1 MPDAPAAFDAIIV
14 ADSPHRHT
22 VLLGLTLVERGKRV
36 ATRVG
41 ARRVFVIENLGDIAA
56 LPAWNDERGD
66 AGLLIIRAGDQIT
79 HPPLVK
85 PMLEGTGDRRIAV
98 GPDGDYAGALYTT
111 GDAKDVI
118 AVLSADPKTGD
129 QALARA
135 WSPDAMRIEHGAI
148 ARHSATTKPERKA
161 ARKYLLRVLAKPAED
176 SPISTYIYRPLS
188 KPMTQLLLPTPITP
202 NQVSYFVGVLGLFGC
217 YLVAQP
223 SQTALIWGAF
233 LVFMSCVIDGVD
245 GELSRLR
252 LTSSW
257 FGAWLDTVIDEITS
271 VTFFCAIGYHTYLHH
286 QQQWILM
293 TILGGLVLYLFTIY
307 AIYYFCIVVLKS
319 GGSQYYQG
327 DLEIVDGPD
336 GTTLQ
341 PRKKP
346 PSKAP
351 PWLQKVGVVF
361 LWMIRRD
368 FINVAAWALTFANL
382 FEVIY
387 GGIGLG
393 VVVAAVIIIPEH
405 FRLRRQLREIRERGV
420 ALRYVA
426 V

>member
-1 MPDAPAAFDAIIV
+1 MPDAPPAFDAIIV

-22 VLLGLTLVERGKRV
+22 VLLGLTLVERGRRV

-41 ARRVFVIENLGDIAA
+41 ARRVFVIENVGDTAA
-56 LPAWNDERGD
+56 LPAWMDERGD
-66 AGLLIIRAGDQIT
+66 AGLLLIRAGDQIT

-85 PMLEGTGDRRIAV
+85 PLVDGTGARRIAV
-98 GPDGDYAGALYTT
+98 GPDGDYAGALYTE
-111 GDAKDVI
+111 GDAREVVAALTEDP
-118 AVLSADPKTGD
+118 ANADMT
-129 QALARA
+129 LARTWGA
-135 WSPDAMRIEHGAI
+135 EATRIEHGPI
-148 ARHSATTKPERKA
+148 ARHKATNAAERKA

-286 QQQWILM
+286 QEQWILM

-307 AIYYFCIVVLKS
+307 AIYYFCIVVLGS

-327 DLEIVDGPD
+327 DLEIVDTAD
-336 GTTLQ
+336 GVTLR
-341 PRKKP
+341 PRQKP

-351 PWLQKVGVVF
+351 PWVQKLGTLF

-393 VVVAAVIIIPEH
+393 VVVAALIIIPEH
-405 FRLRRQLREIRERGV
+405 FRLRRQLREIRQRGV
-420 ALRYVA
+420 PLRYVA
-426 V
+426 A

>member
-41 ARRVFVIENLGDIAA
+41 ARRVFVIENAADTAA
-56 LPAWNDERGD
+56 LPAWMAERGD
-66 AGLLIIRAGDQIT
+66 AGLLVIRAGDQIT
-79 HPPLVK
+79 HPPLAK
-85 PMLEGTGDRRIAV
+85 PLVDGAGDRRIAI

-111 GDAKDVI
+111 GDSRDVL
-118 AVLSADPKTGD
+118 ATLTADPANGD

-135 WSPDAMRIEHGAI
+135 WSADATKIEHGAI
-148 ARHSATTKPERKA
+148 ARHKATTAAERKA

-223 SQTALIWGAF
+223 SQAALVWGAF

-286 QQQWILM
+286 QEQWILL

-327 DLEIVDGPD
+327 DLEIVDGAD
-336 GTTLQ
+336 GVILR
-341 PRKKP
+341 PRQKP
-346 PSKAP
+346 PSSAP
-351 PWLQKVGVVF
+351 PWLKKLGTLF

-393 VVVAAVIIIPEH
+393 VVVAGLIIIPEH
-405 FRLRRQLREIRERGV
+405 FRLRRQLREIKQRG
-420 ALRYVA
+420 APLRYVA
-426 V
+426 A

>member
-1 MPDAPAAFDAIIV
+1 MPEDTGAFDAIVV

-22 VLLGLTLVERGKRV
+22 KLLGLTLVERGRRV

-41 ARRVFVIENLGDIAA
+41 ARRVFVIEDAADAAA
-56 LPAWNDERGD
+56 LPAWAAERGD
-66 AGLLIIRAGDQIT
+66 AGLLVIRAGDQMT
-79 HPPLVK
+79 HVPLVK
-85 PMLEGTGDRRIAV
+85 PLVEGSGPRRIAV
-98 GPDGDYAGALYTT
+98 GPDDAYAGALYVT
-111 GDAKDVI
+111 GDARDVI
-118 AVLSADPKTGD
+118 STLAANPAAGD
-129 QALARA
+129 QALASA
-135 WSPDAMRIEHGAI
+135 WTDAQRIPHGAI
-148 ARHSATTKPERKA
+148 ARHSATTPKELKA
-161 ARKYLLRVLAKPAED
+161 AKKLLLKILAKPAED

-188 KPMTQLLLPTPITP
+188 KPLTQLLLPTRITP

-233 LVFMSCVIDGVD
+233 LVFASCVIDGVD

-271 VTFFCAIGYHTYLHH
+271 VTFFFAIGYHTYVHH
-286 QQQWILM
+286 PHSWIAAS
-293 TILGGLVLYLFTIY
+293 IAIGAVFYVFTIY

-336 GTTLQ
+336 GALLR
-341 PRKKP
+341 PRAKP
-346 PSKAP
+346 PSTLP
-351 PWLQKVGVVF
+351 PWLQKLGTVG

-368 FINVAAWALTFANL
+368 FINVAAWCLTFANA

-387 GGIGLG
+387 GGIGAG
-393 VVVAAVIIIPEH
+393 VIIAGLIIIPEH
-405 FRLRRQLREIRERGV
+405 FKLRRQLRELARRG
-420 ALRYVA
+420 AQPRYVSA
-426 V
+426 